1 MNIKMPEKVL
11 EQEEVEKEIESLY
24 ESPKMQALLQSDEA
38 EDIEVLLD
46 THRDWETLQEEC
58 QGKSENVEKFL
69 RDSTLTEAKQTITR
83 NILLL
88 RHGMTANAQ
97 ILSRLTRETQDAFRD
112 LQDDTSIA
120 ITPWRDIPTTRRKWL
135 IPNWLPENTVTMLTG
150 HGGTGKSW
158 LTLQMLCQIACGYQ
172 DAFLNPKF
180 KTPSDANEDIHPKH
194 IIFATYEDE
203 PEEIKRRLGTLQ
215 DNMKW
220 IQEGFSTIINH
231 IHIVDLRGVGPLWG
245 PGIGEHIAN
254 TGQMQPAGYEV
265 QERCEEKD
273 ARLLVIDPLSGA
285 FGNSENDRAIV
296 YDFVS
301 AFRKW
306 GDTQGCAVL
315 MIGHLP
321 KGKQEVSF
329 SGSTAWEAS
338 ARSMMMLGKKD
349 NNGKDEHYALSHT
362 KSNYAQ
368 RENDI
373 YLRRNRYGWWQKV
386 DSLEEAIESYQ
397 EYINQNESPQED
409 TDNDDLYANPIRP

>member
-1 MNIKMPEKVL
+1 MNIKMPETVL
-11 EQEEVEKEIESLY
+11 EQEKVEKELESLY
-24 ESPKMQALLQSDEA
+24 ESPEIQALLQSDEA
-38 EDIEVLLD
+38 RDIEELLE

-58 QGKSENVEKFL
+58 QGKSETVEKFL

-88 RHGMTANAQ
+88 RNPMTANAQ
-97 ILSRLTRETQDAFRD
+97 ILSRLTRDTQAAFRD
-112 LQDDTSIA
+112 LEDDKSIA
-120 ITPWRDIPTTRRKWL
+120 ITPWSDIPNTPRKWL
-135 IPNWLPENTVTMLTG
+135 IPNWLPADTVTMLTG

-180 KTPSDANEDIHPKH
+180 KTPSDANEEVDPKH
-194 IIFATYEDE
+194 IILATYEDE
-203 PEEIKRRLGTLQ
+203 PEEIKRRLATLQ

-220 IQEGFSTIINH
+220 IQEGIGTIMNH
-231 IHIVDLRGVGPLWG
+231 IHIVDLRGVGSLWG
-245 PGIGEHIAN
+245 PGTGEHIAN
-254 TGQMQPAGYEV
+254 TGQMLLAGYEV

-338 ARSMMMLGKKD
+338 ARSMMMLGKKED
-349 NNGKDEHYALSHT
+349 GDSEYYALSHT
-362 KSNYAQ
+362 KNNYAQ
-368 RENDI
+368 RQDDI

-386 DSLEEAIESYQ
+386 DALEDAIESYQ
-397 EYINQNESPQED
+397 EYINQNENPQED
-409 TDNDDLYANPIRP
+409 TDNDEYADAVGP

>member
-1 MNIKMPEKVL
+1 MNIKVPEKVL
-11 EQEEVEKEIESLY
+11 EQEEVEKELESLY
-24 ESPKMQALLQSDEA
+24 ESPEIQALLQSAEA
-38 EDIEVLLD
+38 RDIEGLLE

-58 QGKSENVEKFL
+58 QGKSETVEKFL

-88 RHGMTANAQ
+88 RNPITANAQ
-97 ILSRLTRETQDAFRD
+97 ILSRLTRDTQAAFRD
-112 LQDDTSIA
+112 LEDDKSIA
-120 ITPWRDIPTTRRKWL
+120 IIPWSDIPNTPRKWL
-135 IPNWLPENTVTMLTG
+135 IPNWLPADTVTMLTG

-180 KTPSDANEDIHPKH
+180 KTPSDANEEIRPKH

-203 PEEIKRRLGTLQ
+203 PEEIKRRLATLQ

-220 IQEGFSTIINH
+220 IQEGLSTIMNH

-245 PGIGEHIAN
+245 PGTGEHIAN
-254 TGQMQPAGYEV
+254 TGQMLLAGYEV

-301 AFRKW
+301 ALRKW
-306 GDTQGCAVL
+306 GDTAECTVL

-338 ARSMMMLGKKD
+338 ARSMMMLGKKED
-349 NNGKDEHYALSHT
+349 GDSEYYALSHT
-362 KSNYAQ
+362 KNNYAQ
-368 RENDI
+368 RQDDI

-386 DSLEEAIESYQ
+386 DALEDAIESYQ
-397 EYINQNESPQED
+397 EYINQNENPQED
-409 TDNDDLYANPIRP
+409 TDNDEYADAVGP

>member
-11 EQEEVEKEIESLY
+11 EQEEVEQEIESLY
-24 ESPKMQALLQSDEA
+24 ESPEMQALLQSDEA
-38 EDIEVLLD
+38 RDIEELLE
-46 THRDWETLQEEC
+46 THRDWETLQQEC
-58 QGKSENVEKFL
+58 QGKSENVENFL

-88 RHGMTANAQ
+88 RNGMTANAQ
-97 ILSRLTRETQDAFRD
+97 ILSRLTRDTQDAFRD
-112 LQDDTSIA
+112 LQDDTAIA
-120 ITPWRDIPTTRRKWL
+120 ITPWRDIPNTPRKWL

-180 KTPSDANEDIHPKH
+180 KTPSEINPKH

-220 IQEGFSTIINH
+220 IQDRIGTIMNH

-245 PGIGEHIAN
+245 PGTGEHIAN
-254 TGQMQPAGYEV
+254 TGQMLSAGYEV
-265 QERCEEKD
+265 QEHCEEKD

-368 RENDI
+368 REKDI

-397 EYINQNESPQED
+397 EYTKQNENPQED

>member
-1 MNIKMPEKVL
+1 MNIKMPEMAL
-11 EQEEVEKEIESLY
+11 EPEEVEKELESLY
-24 ESPKMQALLQSDEA
+24 ESPEIQALLQSAEA
-38 EDIEVLLD
+38 RDIEELLE

-58 QGKSENVEKFL
+58 QGKSETVEKFL

-88 RHGMTANAQ
+88 RNPITANAQ
-97 ILSRLTRETQDAFRD
+97 ILSRLTRDTQAAFRD
-112 LQDDTSIA
+112 LQDDKSIA
-120 ITPWRDIPTTRRKWL
+120 IIPWSDIPNTPRKWL
-135 IPNWLPENTVTMLTG
+135 IPNWLPADTVTMLTG

-172 DAFLNPKF
+172 DAFLNPTF
-180 KTPSDANEDIHPKH
+180 KTPSDANEEINPKH

-220 IQEGFSTIINH
+220 IQEGLPTIMNH

-245 PGIGEHIAN
+245 PGTGEHIAN
-254 TGQMQPAGYEV
+254 TGQMLLAGYEV

-338 ARSMMMLGKKD
+338 ARSMMMLGKKED
-349 NNGKDEHYALSHT
+349 GESEYYALSHT
-362 KSNYAQ
+362 KNNYAQ
-368 RENDI
+368 RQDDI

-386 DSLEEAIESYQ
+386 DALEDAIESYQ
-397 EYINQNESPQED
+397 EYINQNENTQED
-409 TDNDDLYANPIRP
+409 TDDDDLYTNPIRS